1 MMGGCFHLESLPWKR
16 SANYIAKISI
26 YYYDCITS
34 LTYFNTPEVSHERKT
49 ESDSPFADALPLHP
63 RRGICLRRT
72 IFAIWIQ
79 RLALPP
85 KRQLC
90 RNHLSEK
97 DASCAYRGSHAG
109 TYCDARANRD
119 AYAGTHRDARADRN
133 AYAGCDAYA
142 NRNVHAE
149 TDYNACADRNVHAE
163 TDYDACADRNTYTET
178 YCVVRANRDVH
189 AETYCDA
196 RANRNVHAET
206 DYNACGDRNVHAET
220 DPDARANGSSS
231 LYRRRLY
238 YGFHNG
244 ARGKCISFA
253 QSGQGSQ
260 RPFRA

>member
-1 MMGGCFHLESLPWKR
+1 MESLPWKR

-49 ESDSPFADALPLHP
+49 ESDSPFADSLPLHP

-109 TYCDARANRD
+109 TYCDACADRD
-119 AYAGTHRDARADRN
+119 AHAGTHRDARADR
-133 AYAGCDAYA
+133 DAYA
-142 NRNVHAE
+142 RTHRDAR
-149 TDYNACADRNVHAE
+149 ADRNAHAG
-163 TDYDACADRNTYTET
+163 TDSDA
-178 YCVVRANRDVH
+178 RANRDVH

-196 RANRNVHAET
+196 RANRDAHAGT
-206 DYNACGDRNVHAET
+206 DPDARANRDVHAET

-253 QSGQGSQ
+253 QSGPGRK

>member
-49 ESDSPFADALPLHP
+49 ESDSPFADSLPLHP

-119 AYAGTHRDARADRN
+119 AHAGTDPDAH
-133 AYAGCDAYA
+133 A
-142 NRNVHAE
+142 NRDVHAE
-149 TDYNACADRNVHAE
+149 TDYNACTDRNVHAE

-178 YCVVRANRDVH
+178 DP
-189 AETYCDA
+189 DA
-196 RANRNVHAET
+196 RANR
-206 DYNACGDRNVHAET
+206 DVHAET

-253 QSGQGSQ
+253 QSGPGRK

>member
-1 MMGGCFHLESLPWKR
+1 MESLPWKR

-49 ESDSPFADALPLHP
+49 ESDGPFADALPFHP
-63 RRGICLRRT
+63 RRGTCLRRT
-72 IFAIWIQ
+72 NLAIWIQ

-119 AYAGTHRDARADRN
+119 AHAGTDPDARANRDAYAGTDPDARAGT
-133 AYAGCDAYA
+133 YCDARA
-142 NRNVHAE
+142 HRDVHAE

-178 YCVVRANRDVH
+178 D
-189 AETYCDA
+189 CDA
-196 RANRNVHAET
+196 V
-206 DYNACGDRNVHAET
+206 
-220 DPDARANGSSS
+220 ANGSSS

-238 YGFHNG
+238 YGFYNG

>member
-1 MMGGCFHLESLPWKR
+1 MESLPWKR

-49 ESDSPFADALPLHP
+49 ESDSPFADSLPLHP

-119 AYAGTHRDARADRN
+119 AHAGTDPDAHANRDAHAGTDSDARA
-133 AYAGCDAYA
+133 
-142 NRNVHAE
+142 NRDVHA
-149 TDYNACADRNVHAE
+149 
-163 TDYDACADRNTYTET
+163 ET

-189 AETYCDA
+189 AETYCVVRANRDARAGTYCDA
-196 RANRNVHAET
+196 RANRDVHAGT
-206 DYNACGDRNVHAET
+206 YCDACAHRDVHAET

-253 QSGQGSQ
+253 QSGPGRK

>member
-49 ESDSPFADALPLHP
+49 EFDGPFADALPFHP
-63 RRGICLRRT
+63 RRGTCLRRT
-72 IFAIWIQ
+72 NLAIWIQ

-119 AYAGTHRDARADRN
+119 AHAGTDPDARANRDAYAGTDPDARAGT
-133 AYAGCDAYA
+133 YCDARA
-142 NRNVHAE
+142 HRDVHAE

-178 YCVVRANRDVH
+178 D
-189 AETYCDA
+189 CDA
-196 RANRNVHAET
+196 V
-206 DYNACGDRNVHAET
+206 
-220 DPDARANGSSS
+220 ANGSSS

>member
-49 ESDSPFADALPLHP
+49 ESDSPFADSLPLHP

-119 AYAGTHRDARADRN
+119 AHAG
-133 AYAGCDAYA
+133 
-142 NRNVHAE
+142 
-149 TDYNACADRNVHAE
+149 
-163 TDYDACADRNTYTET
+163 
-178 YCVVRANRDVH
+178 
-189 AETYCDA
+189 
-196 RANRNVHAET
+196 
-206 DYNACGDRNVHAET
+206 T
-220 DPDARANGSSS
+220 DPDARANRDALLMAEDAETALTEVQGGYVGAGYLTSCIV
-231 LYRRRLY
+231 LMHENQEQLQDWARDLRRTV
-238 YGFHNG
+238 
-244 ARGKCISFA
+244 
-253 QSGQGSQ
+253 
-260 RPFRA
+260 

>member
-1 MMGGCFHLESLPWKR
+1 LESLPWKR

-119 AYAGTHRDARADRN
+119 AH
-133 AYAGCDAYA
+133 AGCDAYA

-149 TDYNACADRNVHAE
+149 TDYNACADRNVHAG
-163 TDYDACADRNTYTET
+163 TDP
-178 YCVVRANRDVH
+178 
-189 AETYCDA
+189 DA
-196 RANRNVHAET
+196 RANR
-206 DYNACGDRNVHAET
+206 DVHAET

-253 QSGQGSQ
+253 QSGPGRK

>member
-1 MMGGCFHLESLPWKR
+1 MESLPWKR

-49 ESDSPFADALPLHP
+49 ESDSPFADSLPLHP

-119 AYAGTHRDARADRN
+119 AHAGTDPDAHANRD

-178 YCVVRANRDVH
+178 D
-189 AETYCDA
+189 CDA
-196 RANRNVHAET
+196 V
-206 DYNACGDRNVHAET
+206 
-220 DPDARANGSSS
+220 ANGSSS

-244 ARGKCISFA
+244 ARGQCISFA
-253 QSGQGSQ
+253 QSGPGRK

>member
-1 MMGGCFHLESLPWKR
+1 MESLPWKR

-49 ESDSPFADALPLHP
+49 EFDGPFADALPFHP
-63 RRGICLRRT
+63 RRGTCLRRT
-72 IFAIWIQ
+72 NLAIWIQ

-119 AYAGTHRDARADRN
+119 AHAGTDPDARANRDAYAGTDPDARAGT
-133 AYAGCDAYA
+133 YCDARA
-142 NRNVHAE
+142 HRDVHAE

-178 YCVVRANRDVH
+178 D
-189 AETYCDA
+189 CDA
-196 RANRNVHAET
+196 V
-206 DYNACGDRNVHAET
+206 
-220 DPDARANGSSS
+220 ANGSSS

>member
-49 ESDSPFADALPLHP
+49 ESDSPFADSLPLHP

-119 AYAGTHRDARADRN
+119 AHAGTDPDARANRDAHAGTDPDAHANRD

-178 YCVVRANRDVH
+178 D
-189 AETYCDA
+189 CDA
-196 RANRNVHAET
+196 V
-206 DYNACGDRNVHAET
+206 
-220 DPDARANGSSS
+220 ANGSSS

-253 QSGQGSQ
+253 QSGPGRK

>member
-1 MMGGCFHLESLPWKR
+1 MMDGCFHLESLPWKR

-119 AYAGTHRDARADRN
+119 AHAGTDPDARANRDAHAGTDRDARADRN
-133 AYAGCDAYA
+133 AYADCDAYA
-142 NRNVHAE
+142 SRNVHAE

-163 TDYDACADRNTYTET
+163 TDYDAC
-178 YCVVRANRDVH
+178 
-189 AETYCDA
+189 
-196 RANRNVHAET
+196 
-206 DYNACGDRNVHAET
+206 
-220 DPDARANGSSS
+220 ANGSSS

-253 QSGQGSQ
+253 QPGSGRQ
-260 RPFRA
+260 RPFSA

>member
-1 MMGGCFHLESLPWKR
+1 MESLPWKR

-49 ESDSPFADALPLHP
+49 ESDSPFADSLPLHP

-109 TYCDARANRD
+109 T
-119 AYAGTHRDARADRN
+119 HRDARADR
-133 AYAGCDAYA
+133 DAYA
-142 NRNVHAE
+142 RTH
-149 TDYNACADRNVHAE
+149 R
-163 TDYDACADRNTYTET
+163 DACADRNAHAGTDSDA
-178 YCVVRANRDVH
+178 RANRDVH

-196 RANRNVHAET
+196 RANRDAHAGT
-206 DYNACGDRNVHAET
+206 DPDARANRDVHAET

-253 QSGQGSQ
+253 QSGPGRK

>member
-1 MMGGCFHLESLPWKR
+1 M
-16 SANYIAKISI
+16 
-26 YYYDCITS
+26 
-34 LTYFNTPEVSHERKT
+34 TYFNTPEVSHERKT

-119 AYAGTHRDARADRN
+119 AHAGTDPDARANRDAHAGTDRDARADRN
-133 AYAGCDAYA
+133 AYADCDAYA
-142 NRNVHAE
+142 SRNVHAE

-163 TDYDACADRNTYTET
+163 TDYDAC
-178 YCVVRANRDVH
+178 
-189 AETYCDA
+189 
-196 RANRNVHAET
+196 
-206 DYNACGDRNVHAET
+206 
-220 DPDARANGSSS
+220 ANGSSS

-253 QSGQGSQ
+253 QSGPGRQ
-260 RPFRA
+260 RPFSA

>member
-49 ESDSPFADALPLHP
+49 ESDSPFADSLPLHP

-119 AYAGTHRDARADRN
+119 AHAGTDPDARANRD
-133 AYAGCDAYA
+133 AHAGTDPDAHANRDAHAGTDCDAVA
-142 NRNVHAE
+142 NRDVHA
-149 TDYNACADRNVHAE
+149 
-163 TDYDACADRNTYTET
+163 ET

-196 RANRNVHAET
+196 RANRDAHAGT
-206 DYNACGDRNVHAET
+206 DPDARANRDVHAET

-253 QSGQGSQ
+253 QSGPGRK

>member
-49 ESDSPFADALPLHP
+49 ESDSPFADSLPLHP

-97 DASCAYRGSHAG
+97 DASCAYRGPLAGTHRDACTDCNAHTGPHLDACADRDAHAG
-109 TYCDARANRD
+109 TDPDARANRD
-119 AYAGTHRDARADRN
+119 AYAGTDPDAHANRDAHAGTDSDARA
-133 AYAGCDAYA
+133 
-142 NRNVHAE
+142 NRDVHA
-149 TDYNACADRNVHAE
+149 
-163 TDYDACADRNTYTET
+163 ET

-189 AETYCDA
+189 AGTYCDA
-196 RANRNVHAET
+196 RAHR
-206 DYNACGDRNVHAET
+206 DVHAET

-253 QSGQGSQ
+253 QSGPGRK

>member
-1 MMGGCFHLESLPWKR
+1 MESLPWKR

-49 ESDSPFADALPLHP
+49 EFDGPFADALPFHP
-63 RRGICLRRT
+63 RRGTCLRRT
-72 IFAIWIQ
+72 NLAIWIQ

-97 DASCAYRGSHAG
+97 DASCAYRGSRAGTHRDACADCNAHTGPHLDACADRDAHAG
-109 TYCDARANRD
+109 THRD
-119 AYAGTHRDARADRN
+119 AYARTHRDARADRN
-133 AYAGCDAYA
+133 AHAG
-142 NRNVHAE
+142 
-149 TDYNACADRNVHAE
+149 TDS
-163 TDYDACADRNTYTET
+163 
-178 YCVVRANRDVH
+178 
-189 AETYCDA
+189 DA
-196 RANRNVHAET
+196 RANR
-206 DYNACGDRNVHAET
+206 DVHAET

>member
-1 MMGGCFHLESLPWKR
+1 M
-16 SANYIAKISI
+16 
-26 YYYDCITS
+26 
-34 LTYFNTPEVSHERKT
+34 TYFNTPEVSHERKT
-49 ESDSPFADALPLHP
+49 ESDSPFADSLPLHP

-119 AYAGTHRDARADRN
+119 AHAGTDPDAHANRDAHAGTDPDAHANRDAHAGTDSDARA
-133 AYAGCDAYA
+133 
-142 NRNVHAE
+142 NRDVHA
-149 TDYNACADRNVHAE
+149 
-163 TDYDACADRNTYTET
+163 ET
-178 YCVVRANRDVH
+178 YCVVRANRDVR

-196 RANRNVHAET
+196 RANRNTYTET
-206 DYNACGDRNVHAET
+206 DC
-220 DPDARANGSSS
+220 DAVANGSSS

-238 YGFHNG
+238 YGFYNG

>member
-1 MMGGCFHLESLPWKR
+1 M
-16 SANYIAKISI
+16 
-26 YYYDCITS
+26 
-34 LTYFNTPEVSHERKT
+34 TYFNTPEVSHERKT

-97 DASCAYRGSHAG
+97 DASCAYRGSHA
-109 TYCDARANRD
+109 
-119 AYAGTHRDARADRN
+119 
-133 AYAGCDAYA
+133 
-142 NRNVHAE
+142 
-149 TDYNACADRNVHAE
+149 
-163 TDYDACADRNTYTET
+163 ET

-196 RANRNVHAET
+196 RANRDVHAET
-206 DYNACGDRNVHAET
+206 DYNARANRYAYAGTYCDARAHRDVHAET

-253 QSGQGSQ
+253 QSGPGRK

>member
-1 MMGGCFHLESLPWKR
+1 MESLPWKR

-49 ESDSPFADALPLHP
+49 ESDSPFADSLPLHP

-119 AYAGTHRDARADRN
+119 ARAGTDPDARAHRD
-133 AYAGCDAYA
+133 
-142 NRNVHAE
+142 VHAE
-149 TDYNACADRNVHAE
+149 TYC
-163 TDYDACADRNTYTET
+163 DA
-178 YCVVRANRDVH
+178 RANRDVH

-196 RANRNVHAET
+196 RANRDAHAGT
-206 DYNACGDRNVHAET
+206 DPDARANRDVHAET

-253 QSGQGSQ
+253 QPGSGRQ
-260 RPFRA
+260 RPFSA

>member
-1 MMGGCFHLESLPWKR
+1 MESLPWKR

-49 ESDSPFADALPLHP
+49 EFDGPFADSLPLHP

-119 AYAGTHRDARADRN
+119 AHAGTDPDAHANRDAHAGTDSDARA
-133 AYAGCDAYA
+133 
-142 NRNVHAE
+142 NRDVHA
-149 TDYNACADRNVHAE
+149 
-163 TDYDACADRNTYTET
+163 ET

-196 RANRNVHAET
+196 RANRDAHAGT
-206 DYNACGDRNVHAET
+206 DPDARANRDVHAET

-253 QSGQGSQ
+253 QSGPGRK

>member
-1 MMGGCFHLESLPWKR
+1 MESLPWKR

-49 ESDSPFADALPLHP
+49 ESDSPFADSLPLHP

-119 AYAGTHRDARADRN
+119 AHAGTDPDARANRDAHAGTDPDAHANRD

-178 YCVVRANRDVH
+178 D
-189 AETYCDA
+189 CDA
-196 RANRNVHAET
+196 V
-206 DYNACGDRNVHAET
+206 
-220 DPDARANGSSS
+220 ANGSSS

-253 QSGQGSQ
+253 QSGPGRK

>member
-1 MMGGCFHLESLPWKR
+1 MESLPWKR

-49 ESDSPFADALPLHP
+49 ESDSPFADSLPLHP

-109 TYCDARANRD
+109 TYCDACADRD
-119 AYAGTHRDARADRN
+119 AHAGTHRDARADR
-133 AYAGCDAYA
+133 DAYA
-142 NRNVHAE
+142 RTHRDAR
-149 TDYNACADRNVHAE
+149 ADRNAHAG
-163 TDYDACADRNTYTET
+163 TDSDARANRDAHAET
-178 YCVVRANRDVH
+178 YCVVRANRD
-189 AETYCDA
+189 
-196 RANRNVHAET
+196 
-206 DYNACGDRNVHAET
+206 VHAET

-238 YGFHNG
+238 YGFYNG

>member
-49 ESDSPFADALPLHP
+49 ESDSPFADSLPLHP

-119 AYAGTHRDARADRN
+119 AHAGTDPDARANRDAHAGTDPDAHANRD

-178 YCVVRANRDVH
+178 D
-189 AETYCDA
+189 CDA
-196 RANRNVHAET
+196 V
-206 DYNACGDRNVHAET
+206 
-220 DPDARANGSSS
+220 ANGSSS